1 MTLARDYSFPTA
13 MSSSFATLEERH
25 HRNFPNILW
34 VSSGQ
39 ELMNNNPV
47 PCQAF
52 PLVSG
57 GSSGGNSFSSS
68 SGFCNG
74 VYVSSSSQARPPVS
88 TVPRGRTTVAH
99 VSEEGQRQE
108 CSFDTQSLQVINQP
122 QEQRNMTW
130 SLDQLQGF
138 FDIPVPV
145 PQAESSRTMVSSKE
159 VHSKN
164 EWPDWA
170 DQLMSDDGLE
180 PWSELLGDSNALN
193 LDSKIPT
200 PSSDMVR
207 QEIVLNNQHQVD
219 PSMDPF
225 NAKNSPA
232 SSMTMDPFNA
242 KNSPASSMTMDPS
255 NAKNSPASSMTSKQR
270 MRWTPELHE
279 AFVEAVNQLG
289 GGATPK
295 AVLKLMNSP
304 GLTIYHV
311 KSHLQKYRS
320 TTRYKP
326 DLSENKEE
334 EPPVKNLKT
343 IEDIK
348 SLDLKTSIEITEA
361 LRLQM
366 KVQKQLHEQLEI
378 QRSLQLRMEEQGR
391 CLQMMIEKQ
400 QKIQESSSMPEAE
413 ASAPPQKP
421 SQVFLPDKA
430 TNSEPSTITQTL
442 QSGSN
447 TMSQTESAS
456 GSNRKRVRED

>member
-1 MTLARDYSFPTA
+1 
-13 MSSSFATLEERH
+13 
-25 HRNFPNILW
+25 
-34 VSSGQ
+34 
-39 ELMNNNPV
+39 MNNNPV

-57 GSSGGNSFSSS
+57 CSSGGNSFSSS

-88 TVPRGRTTVAH
+88 TVPRGSMTIAH

-108 CSFDTQSLQVINQP
+108 CSMATQSLQVINQP

-130 SLDQLQGF
+130 SSDQLQGF
-138 FDIPVPV
+138 FDFHVPV
-145 PQAESSRTMVSSKE
+145 PQAESSRTTVSSKE
-159 VHSKN
+159 VHSKS

-180 PWSELLGDSNALN
+180 PWSELLGDPVALN
-193 LDSKIPT
+193 LDSEITT
-200 PSSDMVR
+200 PSSDIAR
-207 QEIVLNNQHQVD
+207 QEIVFNNQRQVD
-219 PSMDPF
+219 PLMDPF

-232 SSMTMDPFNA
+232 SSVTMDPLNA
-242 KNSPASSMTMDPS
+242 KT
-255 NAKNSPASSMTSKQR
+255 PASSMTSKQR

-289 GGATPK
+289 GGERATPK
-295 AVLKLMNSP
+295 AVLKLINSP

-311 KSHLQKYRS
+311 KSHLQKYRKA
-320 TTRYKP
+320 RYKP
-326 DLSENKEE
+326 ELSENKE

-343 IEDIK
+343 VEDIK

-378 QRSLQLRMEEQGR
+378 QRSLQLRIEEQGR
-391 CLQMMIEKQ
+391 YLQMMIEKQ
-400 QKIQESSSMPEAE
+400 QKMQGSSSVPEAE
-413 ASAPPQKP
+413 GSAPSQSP
-421 SQVFLPDKA
+421 SQVFLPNKA

-442 QSGSN
+442 QSGAN
-447 TMSQTESAS
+447 TISQSESAS
-456 GSNRKRVRED
+456 GSNRKRVREED